1 MKTFLVVYDYPDG
14 RQVFSSVIT
23 TDSVE
28 SVVKKFTNLGYRVL
42 SVILLNKNF
51 NKVFNE
57 NWKVADRIQTDL
69 RETIAQNESSYE

>member
-23 TDSVE
+23 TDGVE
-28 SVVKKFTNLGYRVL
+28 SVIKKFTNLGYRVL